1 MEITEILEAIGARP
15 KKSLG
20 QNFLMDKNIARK
32 ICDAVPGGEDLRIVE
47 IGPGTGVLT
56 EILAEK
62 TDDLILVEKDAAL
75 ASYLKKHFKDKASV
89 IADDFLKL
97 DPDLFLKSENRG
109 KACAKTGGN
118 FLVGNLPYNISKR
131 ILRKTFSIRSRLTG
145 CVFTFQKEVA
155 EKLTALPS
163 YPNYGILSVLFGF
176 CSKTKIVAKISPEC
190 FFPKPEVYSASVSI
204 LFNENQ
210 TEAEFSDDDFEKL
223 VRNSFRQRR
232 KVLLNNLRGVYR
244 REDIEKIREF
254 CRKRPQELSPADFA
268 EMMSR
273 IMEK

>member
-1 MEITEILEAIGARP
+1 MEIKEILETIGARP

-32 ICDAVPGGEDLRIVE
+32 ICDAVTDGENLRIVE

-62 TDDLILVEKDAAL
+62 TDDLVLVEKDAAL

-89 IADDFLKL
+89 IAGDFLKL
-97 DPDLFLKSENRG
+97 DPDLFLKSESRG
-109 KACAKTGGN
+109 KACAETGTN
-118 FLVGNLPYNISKR
+118 FLAGNLPYNISKR
-131 ILRKTFSIRSRLTG
+131 ILRKTYSIRSRLTG

-163 YPNYGILSVLFGF
+163 SPNYGILSVLFGY
-176 CSKTKIVAKISPEC
+176 CSKTKIVVKISPEC
-190 FFPKPEVYSASVSI
+190 FFPKPEVHSAAVSI
-204 LFNENQ
+204 LFKKNQ
-210 TEAEFSDDDFEKL
+210 AETEFSDDDFEKL

-232 KVLLNNLRGVYR
+232 KVLLNNLKGVYG

-254 CRKRPQELSPADFA
+254 CRNRPQELSPEDFA
-268 EMMSR
+268 EMASR
-273 IMEK
+273 IREK